1 MGKQFTS
8 MTPAHRDFIARQ
20 RIFFTASAT
29 ATSRVNISPRPTGA
43 LRVLDERTVAY
54 LDLTGSGSE
63 TAAHLRVDGR
73 ITVMFCALDEP
84 PAILRLYGRGVS
96 LPRAGSAYSALLT
109 SAFDNAES
117 LGARQIVRIDIDL
130 VQTSCGYGV
139 PLFEYIGERETLRRW
154 AEQKG
159 DTGLEEYRR
168 VKNAH
173 SLDGLPTG
181 LVAEE
186 FAAAPA
192 ETGTSGCTTSGHAA
206 PLSRREHADHVPG
219 R

>member
-1 MGKQFTS
+1 MARQFAS

-29 ATSRVNISPRPTGA
+29 ATSRVNISPRPTDA
-43 LRVLDERTVAY
+43 LRVLDERTVVY

-63 TAAHLRVDGR
+63 TAAHLRADGR
-73 ITVMFCALDEP
+73 ITLMFCAFDEP
-84 PAILRLYGRGVS
+84 PSILRLYGRGTS
-96 LPRAGSAYSALLT
+96 FARNAEDYAALLA
-109 SAFDNAES
+109 SVFENKEP

-139 PLFEYIGERETLRRW
+139 PLFDYAGERSTLRRW

-159 DTGLEEYRR
+159 DAALEEYRR
-168 VKNAH
+168 YKNAR

-181 LVAEE
+181 LAEDSPPVQE
-186 FAAAPA
+186 
-192 ETGTSGCTTSGHAA
+192 
-206 PLSRREHADHVPG
+206 PLFTKG
-219 R
+219 

>member
-1 MGKQFTS
+1 MAKQFAS

-29 ATSRVNISPRPTGA
+29 STSRVNVSPRPTDA

-73 ITVMFCALDEP
+73 ITLMFCALDEP
-84 PAILRLYGRGVS
+84 PSILRLYGRGTS
-96 LPRAGSAYSALLT
+96 LPRNTSDYAVLLA
-109 SAFDNAES
+109 SAFDNQEP

-139 PLFEYIGERETLRRW
+139 PLFEYIGERSTLQRW
-154 AEQKG
+154 AQQKG

-168 VKNAH
+168 QKNAR

-181 LVAEE
+181 LAEE
-186 FAAAPA
+186 ESSPA
-192 ETGTSGCTTSGHAA
+192 SDAMSDAVSES
-206 PLSRREHADHVPG
+206 LSAHR
-219 R
+219 

>member
-1 MGKQFTS
+1 MGKQFSS

-29 ATSRVNISPRPTGA
+29 ATSRVNVSPRPIGA
-43 LRVLDERTVAY
+43 LRFLDERTVAY

-73 ITVMFCALDEP
+73 ITLMFCALDEP
-84 PAILRLYGRGVS
+84 PSILRLYGRGIS
-96 LPRAGSAYSALLT
+96 LPRDSSMYRALLA
-109 SAFDNAES
+109 SAFDNAEPV
-117 LGARQIVRIDIDL
+117 GARQIVRIDIDL

-159 DTGLEEYRR
+159 DAGLEEYRR
-168 VKNAH
+168 AKNAH

-181 LVAEE
+181 LAGEE
-186 FAAAPA
+186 SAATQAVIVK
-192 ETGTSGCTTSGHAA
+192 
-206 PLSRREHADHVPG
+206 R
-219 R
+219 

>member
-1 MGKQFTS
+1 MGKQFPA

-29 ATSRVNISPRPTGA
+29 ATSRVNVSPRPTDA
-43 LRVLDERTVAY
+43 LRVLDERTVAF

-63 TAAHLRVDGR
+63 TAAHLRADGR
-73 ITVMFCALDEP
+73 ITLMFCALDEP
-84 PAILRLYGRGVS
+84 PSILRLYGRGTS
-96 LPRAGSAYSALLT
+96 LPRGSEDYAALMAST
-109 SAFDNAES
+109 YGNPEP

-139 PLFEYIGERETLRRW
+139 PLFEYVGERDTLHRW

-159 DTGLEEYRR
+159 DAGLEEYRR
-168 VKNAH
+168 QKNAR

-181 LVAEE
+181 L
-186 FAAAPA
+186 
-192 ETGTSGCTTSGHAA
+192 
-206 PLSRREHADHVPG
+206 ADELAMG
-219 R
+219 NLL

>member
-1 MGKQFTS
+1 MAKQFAS
-8 MTPAHRDFIARQ
+8 MTPAHREFIARQ

-29 ATSRVNISPRPTGA
+29 STSRVNVSPRPTDA

-73 ITVMFCALDEP
+73 ITLMFCALDEP
-84 PAILRLYGRGVS
+84 PSILRLYGRGTS
-96 LPRAGSAYSALLT
+96 LARNTSDYAVLLA
-109 SAFDNAES
+109 SVFDNQEP

-139 PLFEYIGERETLRRW
+139 PLFEYIGERSTLQRW
-154 AEQKG
+154 AQQKG
-159 DTGLEEYRR
+159 DAGLEEYRR
-168 VKNAH
+168 QKNAR

-181 LVAEE
+181 LAEE
-186 FAAAPA
+186 
-192 ETGTSGCTTSGHAA
+192 ETSTVSES
-206 PLSRREHADHVPG
+206 LSAHR
-219 R
+219 